1 MMHMFNDSRGAVSC
15 RIDNDGPER
24 ATASLLLPQH
34 CRLTPRPVRIAPA
47 ALNVQRRICIGGHR
61 DGD

>member
-1 MMHMFNDSRGAVSC
+1 MMHMYNYPHGAGCC
-15 RIDNDGPER
+15 RIDNDGPEC
-24 ATASLLLPQH
+24 AAASLLLPQH